1 MKPTIYNTGP
11 YNLRRSM
18 SGLTL
23 IELMISMVL
32 GLLLVS
38 VAAGVMISNSQS
50 FRTGKSLS
58 QIQNSARMGFE
69 LMARDIR
76 QAGSI
81 PCGSGINID
90 NLLDNP
96 LNPTLPWYLNWEN
109 NGNGQFTG
117 YSANDT
123 ISNMPTPL
131 NRVSGTEAVAV
142 SYIESYGSSLVASGI
157 DSYRF
162 SRAQS
167 QFNSGDVVF
176 VCDSS
181 KASVFI
187 ANISA
192 PNSNNIV
199 TITAAASTTPIGNA
213 NQQPGTFEKNAVVGK
228 LKSRVWYVGDNSNG
242 NKSLYLAE
250 LSGSTLDA
258 IEIAAGI
265 SDLKFEYR
273 LGDTSDFKSAAAIGN
288 DWPLVNAVKI
298 TYTLEG
304 QDENVSTDSANS
316 GRLSRSFSSIVA
328 LRSRIL

>member
-1 MKPTIYNTGP
+1 MKPTIYNT
-11 YNLRRSM
+11 NLKLRRNQ

-50 FRTGKSLS
+50 FRTGKSLA
-58 QIQNSARMGFE
+58 QVQNSARMGFE

-76 QAGSI
+76 QTGSI

-90 NLLDNP
+90 NLITN
-96 LNPTLPWYLNWEN
+96 TAWYYDWEN
-109 NGNGQFTG
+109 SGNGQFIG
-117 YSANDT
+117 YADGAT
-123 ISNMPTPL
+123 IDGISNK
-131 NRVSGTEAVAV
+131 VSGTEAITV
-142 SYIESYGSSLVASGI
+142 SYIENYGSSLVASGI
-157 DSYRF
+157 DSYKF

-167 QFNSGDVVF
+167 QFKSGDAVF

-181 KASVFI
+181 KASLFI
-187 ANISA
+187 SSISA
-192 PNSNNIV
+192 PDSNGIV
-199 TITAAASTTPIGNA
+199 TVSAAPTVNV
-213 NQQPGTFEKNAVVGK
+213 NQQPGTFEKNSVMGK
-228 LKSRVWYVGDNSNG
+228 LKSRVWYIGEDADG

-250 LSGSTLDA
+250 LSGSNLVP

-265 SDLKFEYR
+265 NDLSFSYR
-273 LGDTSDFKSAAAIGN
+273 LSDTSSFKDAAAVGT
-288 DWPLVNAVKI
+288 DWPLVNAVQI
-298 TYTLEG
+298 SYTLEG

-316 GRLSRSFSSIVA
+316 GRLSRSFTSIVA